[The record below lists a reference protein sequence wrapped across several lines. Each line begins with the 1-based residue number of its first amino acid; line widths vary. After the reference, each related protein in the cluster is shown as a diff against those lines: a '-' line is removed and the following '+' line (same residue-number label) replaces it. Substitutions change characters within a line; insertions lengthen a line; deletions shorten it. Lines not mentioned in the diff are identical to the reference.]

1 MRLDTLYGRSTSG
14 KIKQWAVSVLKL
26 ADGTC
31 YVETEH
37 GYVDGKKQLDQRL
50 VDSGKNIGRANET
63 TVYEQACSEAQ
74 SAYNKKVDEGYC
86 TSPSDIPKESDGMF
100 LPMLAHRYDKHHK
113 KISFPCLV
121 QPKLDGCRMI
131 AKKENGKVLMWTRKG
146 KPIELL
152 DKIQS
157 QLSDILSEG
166 QAVDGEIYVHGW
178 TFQRIISAVKKKRDD
193 TDLLEYHIYDAP
205 HEELTFEERMPQISV
220 KSKVFPAYCGSWENH
235 GPNIVFIETLESLSK
250 EIFDH
255 QELLFTTEGYEGMMV
270 RNEGSLYKYR
280 HRSFDLQ
287 KVKRFVDDEFEI
299 IGGKD
304 GSGRESGLV
313 IFRCKTK
320 SGLEFDVRPRG
331 SQESRREIFNNL
343 QSYIGK
349 ELTVRYQELT
359 DDGIPRFP
367 VGIAVRDYE

>member
-1 MRLDTLYGRSTSG
+1 MKFDTLYGRSTSG
-14 KIKQWAVSVLKL
+14 KIKQWTVSVLKL

-37 GYVDGKKQLDQRL
+37 GYIDGKKQLDQRL

-74 SAYNKKVDEGYC
+74 SAYNKKVDEGYY
-86 TSPSDIPKESDGMF
+86 TSPSDIPKESEGMF
-100 LPMLAHRYDKHHK
+100 LPMLAHRYDKHYK
-113 KISFPCLV
+113 KIKYPCLV

-131 AKKENGKVLMWTRKG
+131 AKKEGGNVLMWTRKG

-152 DKIQS
+152 DKIQD
-157 QLSDILSEG
+157 QLSNILREG
-166 QAVDGEIYVHGW
+166 QAVDGEVYVHGW
-178 TFQRIISAVKKKRDD
+178 TFQRIISAVKKKSDD

-205 HEELTFEERMPQISV
+205 HEELPFEERMPQISEE
-220 KSKVFPAYCGSWENH
+220 SRVFPEYCKGWEDHGS
-235 GPNIVFIETLESLSK
+235 NIVFVETLRSMSK
-250 EIFDH
+250 EIFDT

-270 RNEGSLYKYR
+270 RNESSLYKYK

-304 GSGRESGLV
+304 GSGRESGLI

-331 SQESRREIFNNL
+331 SQESRREIFDNL

-359 DDGIPRFP
+359 DDGVPRFP

>member
-1 MRLDTLYGRSTSG
+1 MKFDTLYGRSTTG
-14 KIKQWAVSVLKL
+14 KIKQWTVSVLKL

-74 SAYNKKVDEGYC
+74 SAYNKKVDEGYY
-86 TSPSDIPKESDGMF
+86 TSTSDIPKESDGMF
-100 LPMLAHRYDKHHK
+100 LPMLAQSYDKHHK
-113 KISFPCLV
+113 KINFPCLV
-121 QPKLDGCRMI
+121 QPKLDGCRML
-131 AKKENGKVLMWTRKG
+131 AKKENGKILMWTRKG

-166 QAVDGEIYVHGW
+166 QAVDGEVYVHGW

-205 HEELTFEERMPQISV
+205 HESLTFEERMPQVGIGT
-220 KSKVFPAYCGSWENH
+220 KVFPTYCKTWANH
-235 GPNIVFIETLESLSK
+235 GPNIVFVSTFNCDAK
-250 EIFDH
+250 EDFDAM
-255 QELLFTTEGYEGMMV
+255 ENMFITEGYEGMMA
-270 RNEGSLYKYR
+270 RNEGSLYKYK

-331 SQESRREIFNNL
+331 SQESRKEIFDNL
-343 QSYIGK
+343 QDYIGK

-359 DDGIPRFP
+359 DDGVPRFP

>member
-1 MRLDTLYGRSTSG
+1 MKLPTLYGRSTSG
-14 KIKQWAVSVLKL
+14 KVKQWSVSVLKL

-37 GYVDGKKQLDQRL
+37 GYTNGKKQLDQRL
-50 VDSGKNIGRANET
+50 IESGKNIGRANET
-63 TVYEQACSEAQ
+63 TVYEQACSEAR

-86 TSPSDIPKESDGMF
+86 ESPSDIPKESDGMF
-100 LPMLAHRYDKHHK
+100 LPMLAHRYDKHWK
-113 KISFPCLV
+113 KIKYPCLV

-131 AKKENGKVLMWTRKG
+131 AKKEGGKVLMWTRKG
-146 KPIELL
+146 KPITLL
-152 DKIQS
+152 DNIES
-157 QLSDILSEG
+157 QLSKILSEG

-205 HEELTFEERMPQISV
+205 HEALTFEERMPQV
-220 KSKVFPAYCGSWENH
+220 NGDSKVFPDYCGGWQSH
-235 GPNIVFIETLESLSK
+235 GSNIVFVETQKSLNK
-250 EIFDH
+250 EMFDA

-270 RNEGSLYKYR
+270 RNEGSLYKYK

-299 IGGKD
+299 VGGKD
-304 GSGRESGLV
+304 GFGRESGLV
-313 IFRCKTK
+313 IFKCKTK

-331 SQESRREIFNNL
+331 SQESRREAFDNL
-343 QSYIGK
+343 AEYIGK
-349 ELTVRYQELT
+349 SLTVRYQELT
-359 DDGIPRFP
+359 DDGVPRFP